1 MCRAKVRAK
10 LAPSTAIEVW
20 CQDEMLVGLQM
31 VLLER
36 LVRFLTALGCQ
47 IEIKIGAGTHKKAGK
62 VVVTDVRR
70 RAA

>member
-31 VLLER
+31 VLRFRWPMPASFKRPANEGWRDLYPDVVDCPE
-36 LVRFLTALGCQ
+36 LVS
-47 IEIKIGAGTHKKAGK
+47 EICTG
-62 VVVTDVRR
+62 R
-70 RAA
+70 